1 MDNIAKLY
9 LGRLKLNRSLA
20 IETAK
25 QRALANLNP
34 AITATFIGTDPNLG
48 LAKTIAPDGSV
59 GYQRQIN
66 NIDFSIGDVIPAT
79 LQGNGGIGF
88 IDGLNS

>member
-1 MDNIAKLY
+1 MNISNFY
-9 LGRLKLNRSLA
+9 LSRIKLNRSLA

-25 QRALANLNP
+25 QRNLANLNP
-34 AITATFIGTDPNLG
+34 AIAATFIGTDPVLG

-66 NIDFSIGDVIPAT
+66 NLPFAIGDVIPAT
-79 LQGNGGIGF
+79 LQGKGGIGF